1 MLFWQVVHI
10 DLQIFCARSSWCMP
24 LGCEVTGLR
33 VFHDI
38 TACQP
43 HQETAGWV
51 VESPRSA
58 KAFLRQGICLTGP
71 KGSRLDLMLLVALSL
86 YALVVVLS
94 VGGTSLKAGYAVFF
108 QPVDCDDKCW
118 EFYLHIYIKD
128 SQVLMI
134 EKSCVTSQNDPL
146 SIPMPDWMEG
156 GGFLC
161 PHIIRLNCACWL
173 IA

>member
-1 MLFWQVVHI
+1 MLSWQVVHI

-43 HQETAGWV
+43 QKEKAGWV
-51 VESPRSA
+51 VESTRSA

-71 KGSRLDLMLLVALSL
+71 KGSRLDLMLLLALSL

-94 VGGTSLKAGYAVFF
+94 VGGTSLKAVFF
-108 QPVDCDDKCW
+108 SAGW
-118 EFYLHIYIKD
+118 L
-128 SQVLMI
+128 SQQMLRLI
-134 EKSCVTSQNDPL
+134 CLFRSRIHGFWWLKNHVTSQNDPL

-161 PHIIRLNCACWL
+161 PHTRRLNCACWL